1 MLFYDHLYIQLRSEK
16 MADYNKLAKSII
28 QGVGGEDNV
37 ANMYHCMTRLRF
49 KLKKGS
55 QFDKAEI
62 ENLDGVVS
70 ALVSNGQYQV
80 VIGNDVAKVH
90 DAIMNQYDIK
100 TASNDDE
107 SEKQTGN
114 PIARLFNVMA
124 SIITPIVPALA
135 GSGMLKALLVI
146 CTMYFGMSDEGSTY
160 LILSAASNAIFY
172 FFPLAIAVSAAKT
185 YKVNTFVALAIMGA
199 LLEPNFTGLM
209 NEVGDVASFA
219 GLPIV
224 LMGYSGQIIPGI
236 LAIWLFSYLERFLTR
251 YIPKLIHIFAVPM
264 LSLLIMVPLTAG
276 LIGPF
281 GVYVGN
287 GIASGIDFM
296 SSTSGM
302 LTGAVI
308 GAGWTFLVMFGIH
321 WGIVPAMLQNLSTT
335 GYDTIRAPVAT
346 ATFSQAGVALG
357 VFLKAKDKR
366 LKSLAISSMMPA
378 LLAGVTEPIVYGLSV
393 RYKRP
398 MIAAVIGGTI
408 GGGFAGAM
416 NTTVMAYVF
425 PALTT
430 LPAFMT
436 DTFGYYLISISIAFI
451 LTTVLTYVLGFDEG
465 ESKNKKEDK
474 PEKEE
479 NINVDRLPI
488 QSPLT
493 GEIIPIQQVNDEV
506 FSTEAIGKGV
516 AIIPTEGKVYAPV
529 TGEITSLFHS
539 KHAIGLTSDQN
550 TEVLIHVGLDTVK
563 LDGKY
568 FKAHV
573 EQDDHVEKGQLLL
586 EFDIEAIQKAGF
598 DITTPVI
605 ITNSNDYTDVIE
617 TEQTTITNKD
627 VLLTVVNI

>member
-1 MLFYDHLYIQLRSEK
+1 
-16 MADYNKLAKSII
+16 MADYDKLAESII
-28 QGVGGEDNV
+28 QNLGGEDNIE
-37 ANMYHCMTRLRF
+37 NMHHCMTRLRF
-49 KLKKGS
+49 KLNKGS
-55 QFDKAEI
+55 QFDKAEL
-62 ENLDGVVS
+62 ENIDGVVS

-90 DAIMNQYDIK
+90 DAILDQYDIK
-100 TASNDDE
+100 TATNE
-107 SEKQTGN
+107 EKSEKQTGN

-146 CTMYFGMSDEGSTY
+146 CTMYFGMSEEGSTY
-160 LILSAASNAIFY
+160 LILSAAANAVFY

-209 NEVGDVASFA
+209 NEVGDVADFA

-236 LAIWLFSYLERFLTR
+236 LAIWLFSYLERFLKKF
-251 YIPKLIHIFAVPM
+251 IPGLLHIFAVPM

-281 GVYVGN
+281 GVFLGN
-287 GIASGIDFM
+287 GIGSGIDFL

-302 LTGAVI
+302 LTGAII

-321 WGIVPAMLQNLSTT
+321 WGIVPAMLHNLSTT

-346 ATFSQAGVALG
+346 ATFAQAGVALG
-357 VFLKAKDKR
+357 VFLKAKDKK

-378 LLAGVTEPIVYGLSV
+378 ILAGVTEPIVYGLSV

-398 MIAAVIGGTI
+398 MIAAVIGGVI

-416 NTTVMAYVF
+416 KTTVMAYVF

-436 DTFGYYLISISIAFI
+436 DTFGYYVISISLAFI
-451 LTTVLTYVLGFDEG
+451 ITAILTYVLGFDEG
-465 ESKNKKEDK
+465 ESKGKTKN
-474 PEKEE
+474 PEQNTVEVE
-479 NINVDRLPI
+479 GINADRLTI

-493 GEIIPIQQVNDEV
+493 GEIVPIQQVSDEV
-506 FSTEAIGKGV
+506 FSSEAMGKGV
-516 AIIPTEGKVYAPV
+516 AVLPTEGKVHAPV
-529 TGEITSLFHS
+529 SGEITSLFHS

-550 TEVLIHVGLDTVK
+550 TEILIHVGLDTVK

-573 EQDDHVEKGQLLL
+573 EQGDHVEKGQLLL
-586 EFDIEAIQKAGF
+586 EFDIEAIKNAGF
-598 DITTPVI
+598 DVTTPVI
-605 ITNSNDYTDVIE
+605 ITNTNDYIDVIE
-617 TEQTTITNKD
+617 TDQNTTTPD
-627 VLLTVVNI
+627 EVLLTVVK